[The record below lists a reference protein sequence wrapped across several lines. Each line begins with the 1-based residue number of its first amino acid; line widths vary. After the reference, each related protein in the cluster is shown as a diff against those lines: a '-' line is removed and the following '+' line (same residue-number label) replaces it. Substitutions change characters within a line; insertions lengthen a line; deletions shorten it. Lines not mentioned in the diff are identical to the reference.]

1 MKQVLLSAGGDIQVY
16 DVPVPLRFSDA
27 ALVRNAFS
35 IISSGTEGSAVTK
48 HSGARGIYEKATA
61 SRSRVEQ
68 VWKMAKT
75 GGVLKT
81 YDAVKSK
88 LKEYAPIGY
97 STAGVVVETDSPQF
111 PFPPGTRVACMGAG
125 LASHAEYVAI
135 PRNLMA
141 RVPDGVA
148 LEEAAFAAIACIAMQ
163 GIRRL
168 DLTPGENIGV
178 IGLGLIGQITVRMLA
193 AMGYNA
199 FAADLDPARVAD
211 ATGISGVKGWTIG
224 TDDGQSVAMEATGG
238 VGLDGVIICAATE
251 SDAPVNSAFDLL
263 RPRGRV
269 SIVGDVGLGLDRAK
283 MYRKELELRLSCSYG
298 PGRYDGNYEMRGND
312 YPIAHARWT
321 EGRNLAYFLELLG
334 SGRLS
339 LASLVSKTFDIA
351 DAKQAYAAVKEGG
364 VYGVA
369 LDYALPETPAIPTP
383 AAHTIRRKDSRI
395 KGANDRVGL
404 GIIGVG
410 SFTRGMHLPNAKK
423 LDSLFDLSGMASRSG
438 ATAAAAAERY
448 DAEIATSDY
457 LVLLEDD
464 GIDAVLI
471 GTRHAAHAKAILD
484 ALDAGKHVY
493 VEKPMTTTI
502 EDGEAVLAKAEETG
516 LVVRVGFNR
525 RFAPMLRD
533 LRDGI
538 GAGGTRALS
547 MRVDI
552 GPLGDDWS
560 NTAEE
565 GGRFLGEATHFLD
578 LANWFMGS
586 EPTSLSAAFT
596 DPADLTNPNGALTL
610 GYAGG
615 SMAQL
620 LYTSLGSGKMGK
632 EHFNAFGNGRTGT
645 VDDYTALTLSDRKRP
660 SRNGS
665 GEKGQLEALREF
677 GEAVRGNPRDG
688 ADARA
693 GLAATRMAVEAREIA
708 IRMAEEAVTGFT
720 A

>member
-16 DVPVPLRFSDA
+16 DVPVPQRFSDA

-48 HSGARGIYEKATA
+48 HSGARGLYEKATA
-61 SRSRVEQ
+61 SQARVEQ
-68 VWKMAKT
+68 VWNMAKT

-81 YDAVKSK
+81 YAAVKSK

-97 STAGVVVETDSPQF
+97 SSAGVVVETDTPQF
-111 PFPPGTRVACMGAG
+111 PFQPGTRVACMGAG
-125 LASHAEYVAI
+125 LANHAEYAAI

-141 RVPDGVA
+141 KVPDGVA

-168 DLTPGENIGV
+168 DLSPGESIGV
-178 IGLGLIGQITVRMLA
+178 IGLGLIGQITVRLLA
-193 AMGYNA
+193 AMGYSA
-199 FAADLDPARVAD
+199 FAADLDPSRVAD
-211 ATGISGVKGWTIG
+211 ATEVSGVRGWVIG
-224 TDDGQSVAMEATGG
+224 QDDGQTVAMEATGG

-269 SIVGDVGLGLDRAK
+269 SIVGDVGLGLERAK

-298 PGRYDGNYEMRGND
+298 PGRYDDAYEMRGQD

-321 EGRNLAYFLELLG
+321 EGRNLAFFLDLLG

-339 LASLVSKTFDIA
+339 LASLVTKTFPID
-351 DAKQAYAAVKEGG
+351 DAKAAYASVKEGG

-369 LDYALPETPAIPTP
+369 LDYKLPETPTAPD
-383 AAHTIRRKDSRI
+383 AASRTIRRKDSRI

-410 SFTRGMHLPNAKK
+410 SFARGMHLPNAQK
-423 LDSLFDLSGMASRSG
+423 LDSLFDISGMASRGG

-448 DAEIATSDY
+448 DAEVATTDY
-457 LVLLEDD
+457 RVLLDDD

-471 GTRHAAHAKAILD
+471 GTRHAAHAQAILA

-516 LVVRVGFNR
+516 LIVRVGFNR

-538 GAGGTRALS
+538 GGSGVRALS

-552 GPLGDDWS
+552 GPVGDDWS

-578 LANWFMGS
+578 FANWFMGG
-586 EPTSLSAAFT
+586 EPVSMAGAFA
-596 DPADLTNPNGALTL
+596 DAADLTNPNGAVTL
-610 GYAGG
+610 GYGDG
-615 SMAQL
+615 CMAQL
-620 LYTSLGSGKMGK
+620 IYTSLGSGKMGK
-632 EHFNAFGNGRTGT
+632 EHFDAFGSGRTGR
-645 VDDYTALTLSDRKRP
+645 VDDYTALTLSSRKRA
-660 SRNGS
+660 SRNGA
-665 GEKGQLEALREF
+665 GDKGQLEALREF

-693 GLAATRMAVEAREIA
+693 GLAATRMAVRAREIA
-708 IRMAEEAVTGFT
+708 LGSGDDADSAIQG
-720 A
+720 